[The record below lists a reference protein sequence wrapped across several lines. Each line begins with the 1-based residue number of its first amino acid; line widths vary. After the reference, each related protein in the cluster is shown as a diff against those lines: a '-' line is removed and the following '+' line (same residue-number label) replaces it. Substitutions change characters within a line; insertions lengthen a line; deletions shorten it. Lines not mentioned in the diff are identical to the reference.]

1 MPDAFIEIVTGS
13 LGAGKTYS
21 AVEKWVLPWLL
32 KGAHVYTNVELKWTN
47 IKEYVAD
54 KHGLE
59 LEDQQVWFL
68 GGPGSK
74 DRGLDMPNIFESAG
88 GAKDFLQVVK
98 AGTDEVPSLLV
109 WDEVHLDFDADEH
122 KSVDARKKEARTFMT
137 QARKMN
143 VHVCFIS
150 QSELNIDVK
159 IRRMSLFIW
168 FCRDMQKTKIPFFG
182 KYPFAHVLRIC
193 KDSHNETFIHTRE
206 FSTKNTKIFSL
217 YNSKAKF
224 ASLALEQAHT
234 VKLKKVK
241 KGKKKMI
248 RLALFF
254 GTPVVLFLVL
264 AMFAFNK
271 LQDRHNDLSNERKVA
286 STEQVTYSSSTPAPQ
301 NEQSSSLPAYL
312 NEEPRRY
319 KSMSRFNSNIRIVLD
334 NGAIVTHSDPWF
346 QRIDEHRRAWIGGV
360 LFLPPEEPQP
370 EIQRERIDDLRSMP
384 LPDET
389 VSSFGS
395 N

>member
-1 MPDAFIEIVTGS
+1 MADAFIEIVTGS

-32 KGAHVYTNVELKWTN
+32 RGAHVYTNVELKWGN
-47 IKEYVAD
+47 IKEYVAN

-59 LEDQQVWFL
+59 LEDQQIWFL

-74 DRGLDMPNIFESAG
+74 ERELDMPNIFESAG

-182 KYPFAHVLRIC
+182 KYPFAHILRIC

-248 RLALFF
+248 RLILFF
-254 GTPVVLFLVL
+254 GTPVVLFFAL
-264 AMFAFNK
+264 AIFAFNK
-271 LQDRHNDLSNERKVA
+271 LQDRHNAFSHQNA
-286 STEQVTYSSSTPAPQ
+286 SSAQQAINQTAKTDPQESDSEPALHP
-301 NEQSSSLPAYL
+301 YL
-312 NEEPRRY
+312 EKEPRRY
-319 KSMSRFNSNIRIVLD
+319 KSMSIYNSRIRVVLD
-334 NGAIVTHSDPWF
+334 NGAIVTNNDPWF
-346 QRIDEHRRAWIGGV
+346 DRIDRAKRIWIGGV
-360 LFLPPEEPQP
+360 PFLPPLEPEHIPQKP
-370 EIQRERIDDLRSMP
+370 DKEDLRSMP
-384 LPDET
+384 LPEGTIGD
-389 VSSFGS
+389 